1 MRSGNVVLILALV
14 TGSVTAL
21 TGCTTAPE
29 LVLAS
34 PTPTSR
40 SIPTPTPEQGPI
52 VVNPPNDLNLSVQDF
67 PLGWQVT
74 GSEFTGDGAHK
85 IVVVKA
91 QASLFSTV
99 VNGLVV
105 STVWVY
111 SSGLEAQTVLAEQ
124 RTEYSQT
131 RVLGDPKIGDGSWM
145 FSDSNG
151 FEVRFR
157 VLNVIAKVQM
167 SSPFYGGSMEETIQ
181 WAKRLESKI
190 RSNRRLGT
198 TLERP
203 SQTPAS
209 APTPMPIPT
218 PTPTPIPDPV
228 LAMLAAMPKGE
239 LIAFVSQ
246 RVGDKPSIHLASRD
260 GSVVGQLVNMFN
272 NRNPSWSP
280 DGTHIAFDAD
290 GDIWVVRVDGTGL
303 RNLTKSISPASAFSP
318 IWSPDGSKIAY
329 LINKDPGTYSL
340 AIIASDGSNI
350 NILSDGSQ
358 FRRPVWSADARM
370 LATVIN
376 DSKILITNLETS
388 GTHELNTGAKPA
400 YAPFFSLDGTWVYY
414 VAYDSA
420 NKPQIYKTKLDGSG
434 GIQLTQSEEL
444 NCLCFWVSPDETY
457 IAYQSRKDGLSHV
470 ELYVMQSDG
479 TLSRKLTNHYPYSIS
494 SDVSWSPNSKWLSF
508 TSDRSDTNPD
518 LEIYVVSIDGTQ
530 LYNLSRNPQPDNQP
544 AWQPTGWE

>member
-1 MRSGNVVLILALV
+1 MRSGNVVILLSWVISSVIAL
-14 TGSVTAL
+14 A
-21 TGCTTAPE
+21 GCTSTTR
-29 LVLAS
+29 LVLA
-34 PTPTSR
+34 TPTATSA
-40 SIPTPTPEQGPI
+40 SPPIPTYKEVQII
-52 VVNPPNDLNLSVQDF
+52 VNLSDELNLSIQDF

-99 VNGLVV
+99 VSGLVV

-131 RVLGDPKIGDGSWM
+131 RALGDPKIGDGSWM

-157 VLNVIAKVQM
+157 VLNVVAQVQM
-167 SSPFYGGSMEETIQ
+167 SSSLYGGSMDETVQ
-181 WAKRLESKI
+181 WAKRLESKV
-190 RSNRRLGT
+190 RSNRRMGI
-198 TLERP
+198 TLERA
-203 SQTPAS
+203 SQTPVS
-209 APTPMPIPT
+209 APTAMPIPIPT
-218 PTPTPIPDPV
+218 PTPTPDPV

-246 RVGDKPSIHLASRD
+246 RVGGKPSIHLASRN

-318 IWSPDGSKIAY
+318 VWSPDGSKIAY
-329 LINKDPGTYSL
+329 LINKGPGTYSL
-340 AIIASDGSNI
+340 AIIAADGSNI

-358 FRRPVWSADARM
+358 FQRPVWSADARM

-376 DSKILITNLETS
+376 DSKILITNLETN

-420 NKPQIYKTKLDGSG
+420 NKLQIYKTKLDGSD

-457 IAYQSRKDGLSHV
+457 IAYQSRKDGLSYV
-470 ELYVMQSDG
+470 ELYVVLSDG
-479 TLSRKLTNHYPYSIS
+479 TLSRKLTNHYPYDIS
-494 SDVSWSPNSKWLSF
+494 SDVSWSPDSKWLSF
-508 TSDRSDTNPD
+508 TSNKSDANPD

-530 LYNLSRNPQPDNQP
+530 LYNLSKNPQPDNQP
-544 AWQPTGWE
+544 TWQPTG